1 MGWRC
6 RGQTN
11 AAGLLPGRRRRIRD
25 EGRLDRDGRVSRRLE
40 VGTGRGAGRRPG
52 CGGEAAHR
60 RAHRRQPAL
69 ATPQPRGVMSDDD
82 ILERLTNSQRLVTV
96 MLQASAEDSSAGV
109 GAWNL
114 RDIAAHLA
122 ATERECYEPRIRSIA
137 SGENPSFDVYTNDDT
152 DFSGIQLE
160 SALDEWSASR
170 GRLIAYVRTL
180 DGDRRALTG
189 RHEKKADVPADRYL
203 EIALEHDRNHLRA
216 LEQLTGPPTRWRRR
230 PAAGRR
236 PGAGR

>member
-96 MLQASAEDSSAGV
+96 MLQISAEDSSARV

-122 ATERECYEPRIRSIA
+122 ATERECYEPRIRAIA
-137 SGENPSFDVYTNDDT
+137 SGENPSFDIYTNDDT

-160 SALDEWSASR
+160 NALDEWSASR
-170 GRLIAYVRTL
+170 ERLIAYVRTL
-180 DGDRRALTG
+180 AGDLRALPAPPLKSG
-189 RHEKKADVPADRYL
+189 ALWADRYPEL
-203 EIALEHDRNHLRA
+203 APDPHRIQLRA
-216 LEQLTGPPTRWRRR
+216 LSRLAGHR
-230 PAAGRR
+230 PR
-236 PGAGR
+236 